1 VVAAT
6 AATVVGGV
14 VAASALDPFE
24 SELQAVQISATAT
37 APANP
42 ARPRIRRVER
52 SDWMPD
58 AVWRNNLSS
67 VSTFGPRKSDA
78 AIAAFLVELFMLFP
92 SLGTHFEWCVGDS
105 LSDDRVAIQ

>member
-1 VVAAT
+1 LGAGASVVVGAAVVVAAIAAT
-6 AATVVGGV
+6 VVATVVGGV

-52 SDWMPD
+52 SVWVRD
-58 AVWRNNLSS
+58 AVCGNNDSAF
-67 VSTFGPRKSDA
+67 VSRKVDA
-78 AIAAFLVELFMLFP
+78 AIAAFGV
-92 SLGTHFEWCVGDS
+92 
-105 LSDDRVAIQ
+105 